1 MKLIIQASNVNGGG
15 GAVLLIAILEA
26 AQALGVPVQAFVD
39 TRLKLPQSLRQSAI
53 NFSFIKP
60 GIFSRLM
67 AEYRLHQL
75 AQRGDLLL
83 AFGNLPPLLKSQAD
97 ICLFLQNRYLLES
110 WSQINFSLR
119 VKARILME
127 RLWFSSRAGSAARL
141 LVQSTTMA
149 RMLAEKYQ
157 LDAEVMPFS
166 PVMQEIAPQPEQQA
180 QQYDFVY
187 VASAEPHKNHRKLI
201 NAWAILA
208 KEQIFPS
215 LCLTFDSQLHPDI
228 QTTIEQVK
236 TQGARITNLG
246 PVAPSAVA
254 NLYTQSRALIFP
266 SLIESFGLPL
276 IEADRLGLDILASE
290 LDYVRDVVNPADV
303 FNPDSEISIARCV
316 ARYLQH
322 AGLRT
327 PVMSPQSFLHDLLA
341 DKIV

>member
-26 AQALGVPVQAFVD
+26 AQELSIPIQAFVD
-39 TRLKLPQSLRQSAI
+39 ARLKLPEDLRKSTI
-53 NFSFIKP
+53 NFTFIKP
-60 GIFSRLM
+60 GIFTRLM
-67 AEYRLHQL
+67 AEYRLYQL

-97 ICLFLQNRYLLES
+97 VCLFLQNRYLLES

-127 RLWFSSRAGSAARL
+127 RLWFSSRARSAARL

-166 PVMQEIAPQPEQQA
+166 PVMPPIAQQPEQRA

-187 VASAEPHKNHRKLI
+187 VASAEPHKNHQKLI

-215 LCLTFDSQLHPDI
+215 LCLTFDAQRHPDL
-228 QTTIEQVK
+228 QACIERVK
-236 TQGARITNLG
+236 MQGAKIINLG
-246 PVAPSAVA
+246 PVAPDAVTK
-254 NLYTQSRALIFP
+254 LYAKSRALIFP
-266 SLIESFGLPL
+266 SLMESFGLPL
-276 IEADRLGLDILASE
+276 IEADKLGLDILAAE
-290 LDYVRDVVNPADV
+290 LDYVRDVVNPAEV

-316 ARYLQH
+316 ARYLKH

-327 PVMSPQSFLHDLLA
+327 PVMSPKSFLRDLLA